1 MATVK
6 RSHWQSIQ
14 HNIWLIGGVLS
25 LIFAVIFWIMTDT
38 KALTTQSKKVEDTPV
53 SIQPEKVAATTNLGG
68 LTEEVRPLQ
77 TTTRLVASGNHLA
90 EFRGTKFIKENNKNY
105 TVELF
110 RSANEDIVKSF
121 ILKQKDRKGL
131 IYFRLSG
138 DDQVE
143 QYVLAFGQFK
153 NEKDAKDQ
161 LQKLTIPLPKSVK
174 PQVAQFKPF
183 EAYVNDLGSEELVG
197 SNKIYEV
204 KLRSAPVPIIDES
217 LLARLAPK
225 SNTIDPTKAT
235 TSTTITRKDQSGKV
249 VDVQRSQTA
258 VDTQRQAEN
267 KPASVEK
274 KATDQQISDPFN

>member
-153 NEKDAKDQ
+153 NEKNAKDQ

-174 PQVAQFKPF
+174 PQVAQFKLF

-204 KLRSAPVPIIDES
+204 KLRSAPVPI
-217 LLARLAPK
+217 
-225 SNTIDPTKAT
+225 IDPTKAT

>member
-110 RSANEDIVKSF
+110 RSTNEDIVKSF
-121 ILKQKDRKGL
+121 ILKQTDRKGL

-174 PQVAQFKPF
+174 PQVAQFKLF

-197 SNKIYEV
+197 SNKMYEV

-225 SNTIDPTKAT
+225 LNTIDPTKAT

-267 KPASVEK
+267 KSNSVEK
-274 KATDQQISDPFN
+274 KAADQQISDPFN

>member
-6 RSHWQSIQ
+6 QTHWQSIQ
-14 HNIWLIGGVLS
+14 QNIWLIGGVLS
-25 LIFAVIFWIMTDT
+25 LVLAIIFWFMTDT
-38 KALTTQSKKVEDTPV
+38 KELTTQSKKVEDTPV

-77 TTTRLVASGNHLA
+77 TTTRLIASGNHLA
-90 EFRGTKFIKENNKNY
+90 EFRGTKFIKENHKNY
-105 TVELF
+105 TIELF
-110 RSANEDIVKSF
+110 RSTNEDIVKSF
-121 ILKQKDRKGL
+121 LLKQVDRKGL

-138 DDQVE
+138 EDQVE
-143 QYVLAFGQFK
+143 QYVLTFGQYK
-153 NEKDAKDQ
+153 NDKDAKDQ
-161 LQKLTIPLPKSVK
+161 SQKLSIQFPPSIKPKV
-174 PQVAQFKPF
+174 VQFKQF
-183 EAYVNDLGSEELVG
+183 DGYVNDLGSEELVG

-267 KPASVEK
+267 KSNSVEK
-274 KATDQQISDPFN
+274 KAADQQISDPFN